1 MAKYWKEEYS
11 LERAKEAKIHTTEC
25 HKVLGDR
32 NSKWIYYVEVMGFKF
47 TFFSLSMLDQYID
60 FFSRKTLPTTTTHW
74 SSPFSGGP
82 SASVGDGQSEFE
94 RLRQFGRVFNAPVC
108 WALCLCEAKLQI
120 KTLRRNGIGIYEN
133 KILRIRR

>member
-32 NSKWIYYVEVMGFKF
+32 NSKWIYYVEVVGFKF

-82 SASVGDGQSEFE
+82 SSSVGDGQSEFE
-94 RLRQFGRVFNAPVC
+94 RLPAWLRKKNKKPKVIK
-108 WALCLCEAKLQI
+108 ALKAAKEEFL
-120 KTLRRNGIGIYEN
+120 KDC
-133 KILRIRR
+133 